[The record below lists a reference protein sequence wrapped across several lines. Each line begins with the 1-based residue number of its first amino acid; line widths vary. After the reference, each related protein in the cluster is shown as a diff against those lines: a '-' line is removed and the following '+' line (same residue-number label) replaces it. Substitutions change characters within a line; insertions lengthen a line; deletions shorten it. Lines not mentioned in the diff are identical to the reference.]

1 MTDISHTLQAKAD
14 QLNADDIAGQ
24 SIIVQIVDARLV
36 RDEKQPIICD
46 ISGGWKPW
54 RPCLT
59 VRRLLSRAMGMD
71 LAGWV
76 GRWVELYCDP
86 TVRYGGQEVGGIRI
100 RAVSGIPEP
109 FTMRLSYTRGKKKPW
124 RVIPLQTPQPPSL
137 GDVLRSTGVTLG
149 QLDDHLISKGKPP
162 VAQMDDSQL
171 AAIARWLASNAGK
184 VIGGAS

>member
-54 RPCLT
+54 KPCLT

-86 TVRYGGQEVGGIRI
+86 TVKYGGQEVGGIRI
-100 RAVSGIPEP
+100 RAVSGISEP
-109 FTMRLSYTRGKKKPW
+109 FTMRLSFTRGKKRPW
-124 RVIPLQTPQPPSL
+124 RVIPLQPPQPPSL
-137 GDVLRSTGVTLG
+137 DEVMGTTGVDAT
-149 QLDDHLISKGKPP
+149 QLDAYLASKGKPP
-162 VAQMDDSQL
+162 VSEMDDSQR
-171 AAIARWLASNAGK
+171 ATTARWLASNAGK
-184 VIGGAS
+184 VLGGAS